1 MVISQ
6 LKTMLKIHKTRLS
19 RNKELEVRK
28 IIVIMAILMWVGQVH
43 ALILRVS
50 GDGTQDFEQIQSAIA
65 QSCDG
70 DTVLVYPGR
79 YYENLSMMGKNITL
93 ASLELTT
100 GNLEYKYN
108 TIIDG
113 GRNGSVIIIQ
123 NGESDLTIR
132 GFTITNGSGFFVPN
146 FQLYIG
152 GGIQVG
158 GLSGNRNLHLINN
171 VIRNNTA
178 SMGGGLFISTSNV
191 FLSGNSIYDNTAN
204 SGGGIRYED
213 NPLNSFSLTFD
224 PVNRCNIYNNL
235 AAQGSDLFTYW
246 ESYTAVIVD
255 TFTVANPWNYYASGI
270 AYNLNIVNPF
280 TFDILHTTGHQEIN
294 QDLYVAPWGSDSN
307 SGTSPQEPFQ
317 TIFKAMYM
325 LASDSQNPK
334 KVYLAE
340 GVYSPSQNNQR
351 FPCPVKTNTS
361 IVGVS
366 TEQTII
372 DGDGY
377 SGIFVG
383 VPHSENLSISN
394 VSGKNISGFFATSCS
409 NTISLKNINISD
421 MLYILS
427 ALGISMSLSQNIEMQ
442 NISINNIIG
451 LDYVTR
457 GIMITSCSGTLDMTD
472 IHISNITAESTMRG
486 LDVTFFG
493 DVNINRLRIDHC
505 YSPGFQSYDRSIV
518 MQIAFPEDQQRL
530 KINLSNSI
538 FADNYQGCSNF
549 QMIVIISLNDT
560 LSIQNCTFTDNS
572 GGSNTI
578 TIWGNTYLKN
588 NIFWNPEMPYEI
600 QLYYSSIAG
609 PCSLYLEN
617 NDLRGGFAGIVNM
630 SPFNTIIWG
639 SGNVNT
645 DPLFRMQTD
654 QPYSLSD
661 NSPLIDAGILN
672 PTEIN
677 VGLYDVA
684 LNERFWDGDGDGIAR
699 IDIGAYEYQQMLSPY
714 NLNSEV
720 NYNIVNLFWE
730 MPVMNRALNG
740 YRIHRNG
747 SVIAEINDPNQL
759 YYTDTITANGVYH
772 YYITSAYGLLDSDPS
787 NVINMLIEG
796 LDIEENLQ
804 TSAQTALHLS
814 PNPFYSTADI
824 QYKVIRAGKVK
835 VDVYNIKGQ
844 HIKSILEE
852 TKSSGSYQLIWAG
865 TDKAGNKVAPGIY
878 FMRLEADGKAL
889 TKKMLTLK

>member
-1 MVISQ
+1 M
-6 LKTMLKIHKTRLS
+6 
-19 RNKELEVRK
+19 RK
-28 IIVIMAILMWVGQVH
+28 IIVIIAILVWVGQVY

-113 GRNGSVIIIQ
+113 GRNGSVISIK

-132 GFTITNGSGFFVPN
+132 GFTITNGSGFFVPI

-191 FLSGNSIYDNTAN
+191 FLSGNSIYDNTADA
-204 SGGGIRYED
+204 GGGIRYQD

-235 AAQGSDLFTYW
+235 AAQGSDISTYW
-246 ESYTAVIVD
+246 ENYTAVIVD

-270 AYNLNIVNPF
+270 AYDHNIVNPF

-366 TEQTII
+366 PERTII

-377 SGIFVG
+377 SGIFIG

-394 VSGKNISGFFATSCS
+394 VSGKNISGFFGTDCS

-421 MLYILS
+421 MLYNLA

-442 NISINNIIG
+442 NISISNIIG

-472 IHISNITAESTMRG
+472 IHISHITAESTIRG
-486 LDVTFFG
+486 LDIGFCG
-493 DVNINRLRIDHC
+493 EANINRLRIDNC
-505 YSPGFQSYDRSIV
+505 YSPSSQLSDFNTITQIV
-518 MQIAFPEDQQRL
+518 VPENQQHL
-530 KINLSNSI
+530 KINLSNSV
-538 FADNYQGCSNF
+538 FVDNYQANSNNHLIAIGS
-549 QMIVIISLNDT
+549 MNDT
-560 LSIQNCTFTDNS
+560 LSIQNCTFTGNS
-572 GGSNTI
+572 GGSNI
-578 TIWGNTYLKN
+578 IGIWGNVYLKN
-588 NIFWNPEMPYEI
+588 NIFWNPAMAYEI
-600 QLYYSSIAG
+600 KLYDSSTFEAS
-609 PCSLYLEN
+609 SLYLEN
-617 NDLRGGFAGIVNM
+617 NDIRGGYAGIVNT
-630 SPFNTIIWG
+630 SPLNTIIWG
-639 SGNVNT
+639 PGNVNT
-645 DPLFRMQTD
+645 DPLFRMQTE
-654 QPYSLSD
+654 QPYSLSE
-661 NSPLIDAGILN
+661 NSPLIDAGILD
-672 PTEIN
+672 PTAIN

-684 LNERFWDGDGDGIAR
+684 MNERFWDGDNDGIAR
-699 IDIGAYEYQQMLSPY
+699 IDIGAYEYQQMLSPF

-720 NYNIVNLFWE
+720 NYNTVNLFWE
-730 MPVMNRALNG
+730 MQGSNRALTG

-747 SVIAEINDPNQL
+747 SVIAEITDPTQL
-759 YYTDTITANGVYH
+759 YYTDTITANGVYR
-772 YYITSAYGLLDSDPS
+772 YYITAAYGLLDSDPS

-796 LDIEENLQ
+796 LDIEENIQ
-804 TSAQTALHLS
+804 TSTQTALHLS
-814 PNPFYSTADI
+814 PNPFYTTADI
-824 QYKVIRAGKVK
+824 QYNVIRAGKVK

-852 TKSSGSYQLIWAG
+852 TKSSGSYQLIWDG
-865 TDKAGNKVAPGIY
+865 KDKAGNKVAPGIY

-889 TKKMLTLK
+889 TKKMLKLK

>member
-1 MVISQ
+1 M
-6 LKTMLKIHKTRLS
+6 
-19 RNKELEVRK
+19 RK
-28 IIVIMAILMWVGQVH
+28 IIVMIAILMLGGQVY

-50 GDGTQDFEQIQSAIA
+50 GDGTQEYEVIQEAIA
-65 QSCDG
+65 ESCDS

-100 GNLEYKYN
+100 GNPEYKYN

-132 GFTITNGSGFFVPN
+132 GFTITNGSGFFVPI
-146 FQLYIG
+146 FELYIG

-158 GLSGNRNLHLINN
+158 GLSGNRNLNLINN
-171 VIRNNTA
+171 VIRNNSA
-178 SMGGGLFISTSNV
+178 SMGGGIFISSSNV
-191 FLSGNSIYDNTAN
+191 FLSGNSIHDNIAET
-204 SGGGIRYED
+204 GGGIRFED
-213 NPLNSFSLTFD
+213 DNSNLWSLNFD

-246 ESYTAVIVD
+246 ENYTAVIVD
-255 TFTVANPWNYYASGI
+255 TFTVANPWNFYANGFAS
-270 AYNLNIVNPF
+270 NHNIVNPF
-280 TFDILHTTGHQEIN
+280 TFDILHTTSHQEIN

-325 LASDSQNPK
+325 IASDSQNPK

-340 GVYSPSQNNQR
+340 GIYSQSRNNQM

-366 TEQTII
+366 AEQTVI
-372 DGDGY
+372 DGEHR
-377 SGIFVG
+377 STIFVG
-383 VPHSENLSISN
+383 VPHSENLSVSN
-394 VSGKNISGFFATSCS
+394 ITGKNTFEFFYASHS
-409 NTISLKNINISD
+409 NKISLKNLNVYDIIYN
-421 MLYILS
+421 LS
-427 ALGISMSLSQNIEMQ
+427 AIGIGTNESQNIEMR
-442 NISINNIIG
+442 NISVNNIIG
-451 LDYVTR
+451 QDYVTR
-457 GIMITSCSGTLDMTD
+457 GIRINYCSGTLDMTD

-787 NVINMLIEG
+787 NVINVLIEC
-796 LDIEENLQ
+796 LDIDENLQ
-804 TSAQTALHLS
+804 TSEQTALHLS
-814 PNPFYSTADI
+814 PNPFYTTATI
-824 QYKVIRAGKVK
+824 HYNVNKTGRIKL
-835 VDVYNIKGQ
+835 DVYNIKGQ
-844 HIKSILEE
+844 HIKSLLQE
-852 TKSSGSYQLIWAG
+852 TKSSGSYQIIWDG
-865 TDKAGNKVAPGIY
+865 KDKAGNQVAPGIY
-878 FMRLEADGKAL
+878 FMRLEADGKTL
-889 TKKMLTLK
+889 TKKMLKLR

>member
-1 MVISQ
+1 
-6 LKTMLKIHKTRLS
+6 
-19 RNKELEVRK
+19 VRK

-113 GRNGSVIIIQ
+113 GRNESVISIK
-123 NGESDLTIR
+123 NGESELTIR
-132 GFTITNGSGFFVPN
+132 GFTITNGSGHMDLTTRLFR
-146 FQLYIG
+146 G
-152 GGIQVG
+152 GGIFLIGQ
-158 GLSGNRNLHLINN
+158 GNVRNFYLINN

-178 SMGGGLFISTSNV
+178 STGGGLFISTSNV
-191 FLSGNSIYDNTAN
+191 FLSGNSIYDNTADA
-204 SGGGIRYED
+204 GGGIRYQD
-213 NPLNSFSLTFD
+213 NPLNLWSLTFD

-235 AAQGSDLFTYW
+235 AAQGSDISTYW

-270 AYNLNIVNPF
+270 AYDHNIVNPF

-472 IHISNITAESTMRG
+472 IHISHITAESEMIG
-486 LDVTFFG
+486 LDVSFCG
-493 DVNINRLRIDHC
+493 EANINRLRIDNC
-505 YSPGFQSYDRSIV
+505 YSPSNQHYDMTTI
-518 MQIAFPEDQQRL
+518 MQIVANENGQSL
-530 KINLSNSI
+530 KLNLSNSI
-538 FADNYQGCSNF
+538 FADNYQAYSTDM
-549 QMIVIISLNDT
+549 MISIVAKNDS
-560 LSIQNCTFTDNS
+560 LSIQNCTFTGNS
-572 GGSNTI
+572 GGNYTI
-578 TIWGNTYLKN
+578 YIIGNAYLKN
-588 NIFWNPEMPYEI
+588 NIFWNPAMPYEI
-600 QLYYSSIAG
+600 KFKYFSEIG
-609 PCSLYLEN
+609 PTTLYLEN
-617 NDLRGGFAGIVNM
+617 NDIRGGYAGIVNT
-630 SPFNTIIWG
+630 SPLNTIIWG
-639 SGNVNT
+639 PGNVNT
-645 DPLFRMQTD
+645 DPLFRMQTE
-654 QPYSLSD
+654 QPYSLSE
-661 NSPLIDAGILN
+661 NSPLIDAGILD
-672 PTEIN
+672 PTAIN

-684 LNERFWDGDGDGIAR
+684 MNERFWDGDNDGIAR
-699 IDIGAYEYQQMLSPY
+699 IDIGAYEYQQMLSPF

-720 NYNIVNLFWE
+720 NYNTVNLFWE
-730 MPVMNRALNG
+730 MQGSNRALTG

-747 SVIAEINDPNQL
+747 SVIAEITDPTQL
-759 YYTDTITANGVYH
+759 YYTDTITANGVYR
-772 YYITSAYGLLDSDPS
+772 YYITAAYGLLDSDPS

-852 TKSSGSYQLIWAG
+852 TKSSGSYQLIWDG
-865 TDKAGNKVAPGIY
+865 KDKAGNKVAPGIY

-889 TKKMLTLK
+889 TKKMLKLK